1 LRGHYDE
8 ITRTGAEVVAIGTG
22 DERYAKAFVVDEQVP
37 FPVLV
42 DDSADA
48 ANAAAVRKVNVAT
61 LLLDPRS
68 LKGARQAHRDGF
80 RIKRSGR
87 RVNQLGATFVLGP
100 GSQVRYAHVDAHTAD
115 HAPLAD
121 VLAALPSEPS
131 SDERPPE
138 FG

>member
-8 ITRTGAEVVAIGTG
+8 IQRAGAEVVAVGTG
-22 DERYAKAFVVDEQVP
+22 NERYAQSFVEDEQVP

-42 DDSADA
+42 DDDA
-48 ANAAAVRKVNVAT
+48 TAAKAAAVKKVNFAQ
-61 LLLDPRS
+61 LLFDPRS
-68 LKGARQAHRDGF
+68 LKGARQAHRNGY
-80 RIKRSGR
+80 RVKKSGD

-121 VLAALPSEPS
+121 VLAAI
-131 SDERPPE
+131 RA
-138 FG
+138 